1 METVFEKIIKRE
13 IPAHIV
19 YEDDVVLAFLDITQA
34 TKGHTLV
41 VPKGAF
47 PDIFSLPEDV
57 AGHLFSVVTKLSKA
71 IKKAFNPDGLNTLN
85 NNGSFASQSVFH
97 FHVHIIPRYIGDDFK
112 NVLMVN
118 HVSSLTKEDYL
129 QTKDSIKAALL

>member
-19 YEDDVVLAFLDITQA
+19 YEDDVVIAFLDITQA

-41 VPKGAF
+41 VPKKACK
-47 PDIFSLPEDV
+47 DIFELDEET
-57 AGHLFSVVTKLSKA
+57 AAHLFKIVVRVSNA
-71 IKKAFNPDGLNTLN
+71 IKKAFNPIGLNTLN

-97 FHVHIIPRYIGDDFK
+97 FHMHILPRYEDDDLK
-112 NVLMVN
+112 NMHMMN
-118 HVSSLTKEDYL
+118 HTSNLTRSDFEER
-129 QTKDSIKAALL
+129 KAKIIDALS